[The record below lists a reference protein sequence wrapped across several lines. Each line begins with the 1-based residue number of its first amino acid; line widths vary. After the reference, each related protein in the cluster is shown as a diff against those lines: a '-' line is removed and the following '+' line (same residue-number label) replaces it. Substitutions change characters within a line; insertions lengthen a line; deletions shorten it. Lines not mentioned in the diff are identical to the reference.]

1 MVNFVGI
8 NKYGVVETLKMKS
21 MDELYKKCKFRKK
34 KDFDHRHSWILLMN
48 NKHKIHVHVYAKN
61 TGRPVSINKYE
72 LPPPIDKDLF
82 YGYVGIIASKDKEM
96 KEPMNLT
103 KEMWE
108 KIYEKLMGG
117 FEDLGDE
124 DESDE
129 EEYIPPELQTKQG
142 YSKENDFVVDDDNIE
157 YNTSSSSPSEEEYE
171 FSDHSD
177 DNGDDF
183 HIDVEDDSIANV
195 DDKNSKDGE
204 SSEESEIEEEL
215 TDPDSEL
222 SEEEYKG
229 EDNKVALEEN

>member
-8 NKYGVVETLKMKS
+8 NKYGAVETLKMKS

-34 KDFDHRHSWILLMN
+34 KDFDNRHSWILLMN

-82 YGYVGIIASKDKEM
+82 YGYVGVVASKDKEM
-96 KEPMNLT
+96 KKPMNLT
-103 KEMWE
+103 KEMWG

-117 FEDLGDE
+117 FEDLGEE

-129 EEYIPPELQTKQG
+129 EEIPPELQTKQG

-157 YNTSSSSPSEEEYE
+157 YNTSSSSPSEAEYE

-177 DNGDDF
+177 DDDYLGN
-183 HIDVEDDSIANV
+183 VEDDSVVKV

-204 SSEESEIEEEL
+204 SSEEDEIEEEEL